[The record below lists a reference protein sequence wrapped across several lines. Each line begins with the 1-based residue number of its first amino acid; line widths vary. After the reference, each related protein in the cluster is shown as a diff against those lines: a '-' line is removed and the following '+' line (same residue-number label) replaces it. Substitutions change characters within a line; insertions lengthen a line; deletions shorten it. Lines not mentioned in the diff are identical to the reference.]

1 MIYIFEDK
9 NTGEVI
15 EVSMPHT
22 ELDQYK
28 VDNSHLKQ
36 IITAPH
42 IVGGVNDRVKT
53 DDGFKSVLS
62 KVAEAHPNSKLADR
76 VGGNKSIKQI
86 KTSAVVK
93 KHVAKQTK
101 K

>member
-1 MIYIFEDK
+1 MIYIFEDQE
-9 NTGEVI
+9 GEVI
-15 EVSMPHT
+15 EVSMPYT

-28 VDNSHLKQ
+28 IDNPHLKQ

-42 IVGGVNDRVKT
+42 IVGGVNDRVQT

-62 KVAEAHPNSKLADR
+62 KVAEAHPNSTLADKH
-76 VGGNKSIKQI
+76 GANKSIKEI

-93 KHVAKQTK
+93 KHIAKQTK

>member
-1 MIYIFEDK
+1 MIYIFEHQD
-9 NTGEVI
+9 TGEVI

-28 VDNSHLKQ
+28 VDNPHLKQ

-62 KVAEAHPNSKLADR
+62 KVAEAHPNSNLADKM
-76 VGGNKSIKQI
+76 GGRTSKAI
-86 KTSAVVK
+86 KTQSIVR
-93 KHVAKQTK
+93 KHIDKQTK
-101 K
+101 A

>member
-1 MIYIFEDK
+1 MIYIFEDQE
-9 NTGEVI
+9 GGVI
-15 EVSMPHT
+15 EVSMPYT

-28 VDNSHLKQ
+28 IDNPHLKQ

-42 IVGGVNDRVKT
+42 IVGGVNDRVQT

-62 KVAEAHPNSKLADR
+62 KVAEAHPNSTLADKH
-76 VGGNKSIKQI
+76 GANKSIKEI

-93 KHVAKQTK
+93 KHIAKQTK

>member
-1 MIYIFEDK
+1 MIYIFEDQE
-9 NTGEVI
+9 GEVI
-15 EVSMPHT
+15 EVSIPHT

-28 VDNSHLKQ
+28 VDNPHLKQ

-53 DDGFKSVLS
+53 DEGFKSVLS
-62 KVAEAHPNSKLADR
+62 KVAEGHPNSALADK
-76 VGGNKSIKQI
+76 VGANKSIKQI

-93 KHVAKQTK
+93 KHIAKQTK

>member
-1 MIYIFEDK
+1 MIYIFEDQE
-9 NTGEVI
+9 GGVI
-15 EVSMPHT
+15 EVSMPYT

-28 VDNSHLKQ
+28 IDNPHLKQ

-42 IVGGVNDRVKT
+42 IVGGVNDRVQT

-62 KVAEAHPNSKLADR
+62 KVAEAHPNSTLADKH
-76 VGGNKSIKQI
+76 GANKSIKEI

-93 KHVAKQTK
+93 KHITKQTK